1 MRRNLAIYKLSG
13 EPWTQEE
20 LDKVYD
26 YTGSRREERT
36 YSSEL
41 SNKFIFDDGDQRHPQ
56 HTDLWSMQED
66 DSNFKNCKQ
75 VAYEEIFNKPKFNY
89 YIKAKDD

>member
-26 YTGSRREERT
+26 YTGSRRHERT
-36 YSSEL
+36 DSSRT
-41 SNKFIFDDGDQRHPQ
+41 SYKFVFDDGDQKHQQ
-56 HTDLWSMQED
+56 HTDIWDRQED
-66 DSNFKNCKQ
+66 HPSFKNCKQ
-75 VAYEEIFNKPKFNY
+75 VAYEKIFNKPKFNY
-89 YIKAKDD
+89 YVKARDD